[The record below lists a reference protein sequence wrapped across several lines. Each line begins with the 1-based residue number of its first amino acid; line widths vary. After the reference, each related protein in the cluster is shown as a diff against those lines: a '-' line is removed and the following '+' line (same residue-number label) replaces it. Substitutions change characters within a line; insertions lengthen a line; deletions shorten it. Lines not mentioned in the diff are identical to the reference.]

1 MSDLLRGLSTQGSSF
16 AALVK
21 ASESEQRK
29 LGYFHTLHEIFEQPE
44 CWIQTAHALAA
55 HATQLSDWLD
65 AGDKSSGLLLTGSG
79 SSYYIGASL
88 APSLQASLDIPVR
101 AVPSGWLLLNL
112 DELITRHAVPGV
124 VSFGRSGNSPE
135 STAAVD
141 LVLQERPECRHLI
154 VTCNSEGKLATQ
166 YPDQTQIVLDERV
179 HDKSLVMTNSFTNMW
194 LAGRFLGYLRNTDL
208 YDSLMNQ
215 IATTGRRLLTNG
227 SDRLFTIATGSYK
240 SVLYLGSGARFG
252 AAQEASLKMLEMSSG
267 RIATRADTYL
277 GVRHGP
283 LSFVQ
288 PDTLIVCFISSDERL
303 RAYELDLVG
312 ELGAKGLGSSL
323 VLVGVKIPRERLSD
337 DTITVSYE
345 LAETLTDNEL
355 SILDVVVGQLL
366 GFFRCLHEGLKPDKP
381 SPDNV
386 ITRVV
391 RPFVIHSM

>member
-1 MSDLLRGLSTQGSSF
+1 MTDLLRELSTQASSFSDLLR
-16 AALVK
+16 V
-21 ASESEQRK
+21 SEDEQRN
-29 LGYFHTLHEIFEQPE
+29 LGYFHTLREICQQPE
-44 CWIQTAHALAA
+44 CWLHTAHAM
-55 HATQLSDWLD
+55 ATHTAQLSEWLD
-65 AGDKSSGLLLTGSG
+65 ACDKSSGLLLTGSG

-88 APSLQASLDIPVR
+88 APTLQASLDIPVR
-101 AVPSGWLLLNL
+101 AAPSGWLLLNL
-112 DELITRHAVPGV
+112 SELITRHAVPGV

-135 STAAVD
+135 STAALD
-141 LVLQERPECRHLI
+141 LVLRERPDCRHLI

-166 YPDQTQIVLDERV
+166 YPDQKQIVLDERV

-194 LAGRFLGYLRNTDL
+194 LAGRFLGYLRNADL
-208 YDSLMNQ
+208 YHTLMNH
-215 IATTGRRLLTNG
+215 IATAGRRLLTNG

-240 SVLYLGSGARFG
+240 SALFLGSGARFG

-267 RIATRADTYL
+267 RIVTRADTYL

-312 ELGAKGLGSSL
+312 ELVAKGLGSSL
-323 VLVGVKIPRERLSD
+323 VLVGVSIPREMLRE
-337 DTITVSYE
+337 DTVTVSYE
-345 LAETLTDNEL
+345 LAVTVTDNEL

-366 GFFRCLHEGLKPDKP
+366 SFFRCLHEGLKPDKP

-391 RPFVIHSM
+391 QPFVIHSK